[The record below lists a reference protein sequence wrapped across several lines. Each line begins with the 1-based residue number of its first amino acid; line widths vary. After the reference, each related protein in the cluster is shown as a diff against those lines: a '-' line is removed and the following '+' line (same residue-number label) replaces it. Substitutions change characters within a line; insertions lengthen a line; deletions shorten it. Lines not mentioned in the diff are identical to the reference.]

1 MQASVLPFVWPIGKI
16 LEHQPNLLY
25 YVFMELQFNKLRFPG
40 LSHAAVIN
48 RTYKLGFSEKKDK
61 LSTNKTRMS
70 LTGLICWIQFSSRDH
85 RMAFFLALVLDFFFI
100 VHLQFSH
107 WHYKF

>member
-1 MQASVLPFVWPIGKI
+1 MQASVLPFVWPIGQI

-25 YVFMELQFNKLRFPG
+25 YVFIELQFNKLRFPG

-85 RMAFFLALVLDFFFI
+85 RMSFF
-100 VHLQFSH
+100 
-107 WHYKF
+107 